1 MPNQPCEISIVISC
15 FNMRREMPRTLQT
28 LARSYQREVGDL
40 DYEIIIA
47 DNGSA
52 EPLPAEMWAG
62 LGCPVRYMRFPAGD
76 HSPVKAINAAM
87 RQANGRLLALM
98 IDGARMLS
106 PGVLKY
112 SRLAAKAYPRPVVCT
127 HGFHLGPDVQSR
139 SMAAGYNQQREDAL
153 LEGIDWR
160 TDGYRLFDI
169 SVFGGSS
176 FRGWFISPTESN
188 CLVMPRE
195 LWQKLDFLD
204 ERFITPGGGLV
215 NLDIFKRACETPGTQ
230 LVTLL
235 GEGSFHQFH
244 GGAATGKSATAA
256 APAQN
261 PNEAFDREYAQ
272 IRGEIYRIP
281 TYAGAFL
288 GELHPRAVKHVQI
301 SAQTLSA
308 LSSNQAR

>member
-1 MPNQPCEISIVISC
+1 MH
-15 FNMRREMPRTLQT
+15 REMPRTLHT
-28 LARSYQREVGDL
+28 LSRSYQREVGDL
-40 DYEIIIA
+40 NYEIIIA
-47 DNGSA
+47 DNASA
-52 EPLPAEMWAG
+52 EPLASETWAA
-62 LGCPVRYMRFPAGD
+62 LECPVRYLRSLAED
-76 HSPVKAINAAM
+76 RSPVKAVNAAM
-87 RQANGRLLALM
+87 RQARGRMIALM

-112 SRLAAKAYPRPVVCT
+112 SRLAAKLYPVPVICT

-139 SMAAGYNQQREDAL
+139 SIAAGYNQQREDEL
-153 LEGIDWR
+153 LSTVDWR

-169 SVFGGSS
+169 SVFAGSS

-195 LWQKLDFLD
+195 LWEKLNFLD

-215 NLDIFKRACETPGTQ
+215 NLDTFKRACETPGTQ

-244 GGAATGKSATAA
+244 GGAATGKSATSA
-256 APAQN
+256 APAHN
-261 PNEAFDREYAQ
+261 PNEAFDREYQQ
-272 IRGEIYRIP
+272 IRGELYRIP
-281 TYAGAFL
+281 TYAGSFL
-288 GELHPRAVKHVQI
+288 GELHPRPVKHVQI

-308 LSSNQAR
+308 ISSNRVP